1 MNLREA
7 PRIVELRSRLVE
19 TRNELRAALAETA
32 RTDVGDYV
40 FQTLTG
46 PVMLKALFGG
56 RRDLFV
62 VHNMGTGCN
71 SCTMWADGL
80 NGFYPHISDRAALVV
95 ASPDL
100 PAVQAEFAASRG
112 WRFPMVSTKGTT
124 FSADMGFATASGGP
138 MPGVSAF
145 QLKDGKVTRASASPF
160 DDYDDFCMAWRFF
173 DLLPEGANGWRP
185 KRSYA

>member
-1 MNLREA
+1 VNFREA
-7 PRIVELRSRLVE
+7 PRIVELRARLHE
-19 TRNELRAALAETA
+19 TRQALRQELAETA
-32 RTDVGDYV
+32 QAGVGDYV
-40 FQTLTG
+40 FQTPAGAVT
-46 PVMLKALFGG
+46 LKALFGD

-80 NGFYPHISDRAALVV
+80 NGFYPHIRDRASLVV
-95 ASPDL
+95 ASPDT

-112 WRFPMVSTKGTT
+112 WKFPMVSTKGTT
-124 FSADMGFATASGGP
+124 FSADMGFATAKGSP

-145 QLKDGKVTRASASPF
+145 QQKDGQVSRVSASPF

-173 DLLPEGANGWRP
+173 DLLPEGADGWRP
-185 KRSYA
+185 KKSYA